1 MTRALRVALKI
12 APVNETACCV
22 ICLWLRVLQF
32 NKTKVHSTCT
42 SSVQLLS
49 SAASGVLSDTVGRL
63 PVLVL
68 STVLMAGA
76 LAGFGFYSFYQV
88 CLSLRA
94 T

>member
-1 MTRALRVALKI
+1 M
-12 APVNETACCV
+12 
-22 ICLWLRVLQF
+22 
-32 NKTKVHSTCT
+32 
-42 SSVQLLS
+42 QLLA

-88 CLSLRA
+88 RILFSSEVKLWE
-94 T
+94 